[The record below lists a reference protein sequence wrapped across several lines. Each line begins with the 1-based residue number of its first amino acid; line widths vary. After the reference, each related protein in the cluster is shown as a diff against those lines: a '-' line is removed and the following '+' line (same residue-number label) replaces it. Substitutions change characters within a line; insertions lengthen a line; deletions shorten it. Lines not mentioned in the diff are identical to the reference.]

1 MPRGFAEEDFEEDQ
15 PRRDTEITL
24 GPAMLLAILCGLVLL
39 CGLCFGVGYTA
50 GRRSVPRVAT
60 VTQSSSG
67 QTVTSQPGSTLQ
79 KPLAKGTV
87 PSTPQAGVPQPTAG
101 DGTASGNALTS
112 YAPAGGQ
119 GTTANPSQVRPALPI
134 QPGGVGPSNSANQV
148 QPALPQNA
156 AFMVQ
161 IAAVSHVDDANV
173 LMGALRKRGYMVV
186 ARREPADN
194 LIHVQVGPFATR
206 AEADAMGQRLLSD
219 GYNAIVLP

>member
-1 MPRGFAEEDFEEDQ
+1 
-15 PRRDTEITL
+15 
-24 GPAMLLAILCGLVLL
+24 
-39 CGLCFGVGYTA
+39 
-50 GRRSVPRVAT
+50 
-60 VTQSSSG
+60 
-67 QTVTSQPGSTLQ
+67 
-79 KPLAKGTV
+79 
-87 PSTPQAGVPQPTAG
+87 
-101 DGTASGNALTS
+101 
-112 YAPAGGQ
+112 
-119 GTTANPSQVRPALPI
+119 
-134 QPGGVGPSNSANQV
+134 V